1 MPKYAESELK
11 KMFSDADFSKDG
23 ALFHN
28 ELALFLKKL
37 GINATAA
44 DVMEGFDKDGDG
56 SLQFAEFKQ
65 AMDKFF
71 P

>member
-1 MPKYAESELK
+1 MPRYSETELK
-11 KMFSDADFSKDG
+11 KMFDAADFSKDG
-23 ALFHN
+23 SLFHN
-28 ELALFLKKL
+28 ELALFLKKQ
-37 GINATAA
+37 GVNATAA